1 VKRRGAQPLCVRLR
15 EELLA
20 QIEQSGDGDRLP
32 TEVELAERVGVSRL
46 TAHKVMNE
54 LQRDGFVLRR
64 RGLGT
69 FVSRG
74 DRKVHTDGVRRVNG
88 SVIIAYT
95 DWFSYDIW
103 AKVDAAERL
112 ALHHGLFPV
121 NYKITRETMY
131 QKLPQLIDE
140 YDDIRGIIVV
150 PPGGAVSEKLLA
162 GMDVYGL
169 PVVLLTAAPTF
180 RTRHVF
186 TVCQDF
192 QAIGRAAIDALH
204 RAGHAKLA
212 YLAMEPWNQAWQL
225 QLRGMREALQV
236 LGLPRG
242 SLTCPQEHT
251 KPWEDTPRRSHA
263 MTASILRTHAPTG
276 LIFDSFPTALA
287 GARAVRETTHGLA
300 DRVQFA
306 ITAPWAGMEH
316 YLWPPPFVI
325 ASNIDEIVQ
334 RAFAII
340 TDPQQ
345 REERAVRIRPMVR
358 MEGGSCG
365 DGVAAVPQDP
375 LCTAGAAPAAG
386 TVCRRAGR
394 NLKVGDNRRTT

>member
-1 VKRRGAQPLCVRLR
+1 MYGLGRRDVKRTAAKPLCAQLR

-32 TEVELAERVGVSRL
+32 TEVVLAGRFGASRL
-46 TAHKVMNE
+46 TVHKVMNE
-54 LQRDGFVLRR
+54 LQRDGLVRRR
-64 RGLGT
+64 RGLGS

-131 QKLPQLIDE
+131 QKLPRLIDE

-162 GMDVYGL
+162 GMDVFGL
-169 PVVLLTAAPTF
+169 PVVLLTSSPTF

-192 QAIGRAAIDALH
+192 QAIGRAAINTLH
-204 RAGHAKLA
+204 RTGHAKLA

-225 QLRGMREALQV
+225 QLHGMRGALQD
-236 LGLPRG
+236 LGLRRNSLACPR
-242 SLTCPQEHT
+242 EHT

-276 LIFDSFPTALA
+276 MIFDSFPTALA
-287 GARAVRETTHGLA
+287 GARAVREMGQGIA
-300 DRVQFA
+300 ERVQFV

-334 RAFAII
+334 RAFDII

-345 REERAVRIRPMVR
+345 REERAVRIRPVVH
-358 MEGGSCG
+358 MEGRGCG
-365 DGVAAVPQDP
+365 DGA
-375 LCTAGAAPAAG
+375 AAG
-386 TVCRRAGR
+386 
-394 NLKVGDNRRTT
+394 L